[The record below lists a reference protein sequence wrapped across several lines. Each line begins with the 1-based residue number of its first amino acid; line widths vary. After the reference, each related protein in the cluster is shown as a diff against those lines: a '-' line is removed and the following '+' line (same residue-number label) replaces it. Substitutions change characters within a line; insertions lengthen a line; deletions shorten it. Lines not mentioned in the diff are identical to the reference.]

1 MLRRRKEGREREKKE
16 EIGEKGDSARKDD
29 KGGSKGRREKGAEEG
44 REGGR
49 EGGKEGERET
59 EREDREGGDQKRRG
73 RRRGGGWRERGS
85 ETESERPRQRETG
98 RERQR
103 QREREG
109 RREVHTRATKSPS
122 NGKCEAARNKVGKR
136 SKKRGRES
144 YAKHRNRR
152 GTTNALRYC
161 QRWRERDQE
170 QPGIRE
176 VLGGSRSELI
186 SAGIMG
192 TAGGE

>member
-1 MLRRRKEGREREKKE
+1 MQGRMTREGAKGGGKKERRKGGREEGKEGRRERE
-16 EIGEKGDSARKDD
+16 RQ
-29 KGGSKGRREKGAEEG
+29 REK
-44 REGGR
+44 
-49 EGGKEGERET
+49 T
-59 EREDREGGDQKRRG
+59 EREETKNDAAA
-73 RRRGGGWRERGS
+73 GGGGGGGS
-85 ETESERPRQRETG
+85 EGARQRARGQG
-98 RERQR
+98 RERQVER
-103 QREREG
+103 DRGSESKREREG